1 VSDPVGDAAH
11 GHDHPHDHGA
21 DAAADAPA
29 RPLLLLDVDGVLLV
43 GPSVD
48 DLDVDADREPRI
60 PPEAPEW
67 LADLAEE
74 FELCWATTWEEM
86 ANAVLAPRLGL
97 PPLPAVHFDLDTR
110 ARTVKLP
117 SVIAFAGERPLAWID
132 DDLHEDAF
140 TWAAGRRA
148 PTLLVP
154 CTTAEGMARRHVDRM
169 LAFAAELGHDSERR
183 RS

>member
-1 VSDPVGDAAH
+1 VSDDAVAGAH
-11 GHDHPHDHGA
+11 
-21 DAAADAPA
+21 A

-43 GPSVD
+43 VRPDMD
-48 DLDVDADREPRI
+48 DLADAPEAEPGI
-60 PPEAPEW
+60 PPEAREW
-67 LADLAEE
+67 LADLADE

-97 PPLPAVHFDLDTR
+97 PSLPAIRFDLDNR
-110 ARTVKLP
+110 ARTVKLH
-117 SVIAFAGERPLAWID
+117 SVIEYVGDRPVAWID

-154 CTTAEGMARRHVDRM
+154 CDTTEGMARRHVDRL
-169 LAFAAELGHDSERR
+169 LAFAAELAHDSERR
-183 RS
+183 RG